1 MFNKKL
7 LFFIFFLLFGK
18 VDNEPNCEEWYLEFP
33 TKFQCEEFY
42 RHSRTTTTST
52 SITTTTTKIA
62 TTKVIQQ
69 PTSTSSTMVTPA
81 ENFVPTL
88 LPDIQT
94 PEEYPT
100 SISTVKS
107 TTPTTTEFVP
117 TLHEPTTADND
128 DFTTETEGYIIITRE
143 TSTVFSTTIS
153 QASNS
158 ARNKTPW
165 YMSLWAYV
173 AYGILAVFFV
183 SGLGV
188 TVFQRV
194 RRINIQASYARLHGD
209 IQMDPIRE
217 IDEENS
223 SQGSSGDP
231 ENPNATESTLVAP
244 PSQSSSLTVVNPR
257 YRMTSTSLHSSDESI
272 NFQSANSSS
281 NLVSTQN
288 ETQVSV
294 TVHQPAERQSPPSS
308 PIMPTPQS
316 VSPIQPSLNIPPA
329 SGETPA
335 TEPSPR
341 ASTPTN
347 LVDRFRDTR
356 RSEKR
361 SETNKKDPTRRQPSR
376 KAKKN
381 MNYKE

>member
-7 LFFIFFLLFGK
+7 LFLIFFLLFGEE
-18 VDNEPNCEEWYLEFP
+18 DNEPNCEEWYLEFP

-42 RHSRTTTTST
+42 RHSK
-52 SITTTTTKIA
+52 TTTTTIATIA
-62 TTKVIQQ
+62 TTKVIQK
-69 PTSTSSTMVTPA
+69 PTSTSSTMVAPVD
-81 ENFVPTL
+81 NFVPTL
-88 LPDIQT
+88 LPDVQT

-100 SISTVKS
+100 SIATVTS

-117 TLHEPTTADND
+117 TLPEPTTTFND
-128 DFTTETEGYIIITRE
+128 DFTTERNIIVTRQ
-143 TSTVFSTTIS
+143 TSTVFSTTKTH
-153 QASNS
+153 ATNS

-209 IQMDPIRE
+209 IQMDSMRE
-217 IDEENS
+217 NDEENA

-231 ENPNATESTLVAP
+231 ENPNATDSTLLAP
-244 PSQSSSLTVVNPR
+244 PSQHSSLTVVNPR
-257 YRMTSTSLHSSDESI
+257 YSMTSTSLHSSDESI
-272 NFQSANSSS
+272 DFKSANSTS
-281 NLVSTQN
+281 NLVSTRN

-294 TVHQPAERQSPPSS
+294 TIHQSPERQSPPSQ
-308 PIMPTPQS
+308 PTLES
-316 VSPIQPSLNIPPA
+316 VSPIQPSLNQP
-329 SGETPA
+329 STSEETPA
-335 TEPSPR
+335 TEPGQRS
-341 ASTPTN
+341 STPTN
-347 LVDRFRDTR
+347 LVNRFRDTR

-361 SETNKKDPTRRQPSR
+361 TETRKNDPTRVQPTR

-381 MNYKE
+381 RSYKE

>member
-42 RHSRTTTTST
+42 RHTRTTTTT
-52 SITTTTTKIA
+52 TTMTTTTTSVA
-62 TTKVIQQ
+62 TTKVIQK
-69 PTSTSSTMVTPA
+69 PTSTSSKTATPA
-81 ENFVPTL
+81 EDFIPTIF
-88 LPDIQT
+88 PDIQT

-100 SISTVKS
+100 AISTIIS

-117 TLHEPTTADND
+117 TLPEPTTAFND
-128 DFTTETEGYIIITRE
+128 DSTPAEYIIITTE
-143 TSTVFSTTIS
+143 TSTVFSTTTS
-153 QASNS
+153 HATNS
-158 ARNKTPW
+158 ASNKTPW
-165 YMSLWAYV
+165 YLSLWAYV

-217 IDEENS
+217 NDGENS

-244 PSQSSSLTVVNPR
+244 PSQPSSLTIVNPR
-257 YRMTSTSLHSSDESI
+257 YRMSSTSLHSSNESI
-272 NFQSANSSS
+272 DFQSANSTT

-294 TVHQPAERQSPPSS
+294 TVHQSPERQPP
-308 PIMPTPQS
+308 PTLPTLES
-316 VSPIQPSLNIPPA
+316 VSPIQPSLNPPPPSEEA
-329 SGETPA
+329 PA
-335 TEPSPR
+335 TEPGQRS
-341 ASTPTN
+341 STPTN
-347 LVDRFRDTR
+347 LVNRFRDTR
-356 RSEKR
+356 RTKKR
-361 SETNKKDPTRRQPSR
+361 SETRKSDPTRVQPPR
-376 KAKKN
+376 KAKQN
-381 MNYKE
+381 TSYKE

>member
-18 VDNEPNCEEWYLEFP
+18 VDNEPNCEEWYLNFP
-33 TKFQCEEFY
+33 TQFKCEEFY
-42 RHSRTTTTST
+42 RHSRTTTTT
-52 SITTTTTKIA
+52 ITITTIA
-62 TTKVIQQ
+62 TTKVIQK
-69 PTSTSSTMVTPA
+69 PTSTSTNTATSD
-81 ENFVPTL
+81 EDFIPTI

-100 SISTVKS
+100 TVSTVIS

-117 TLHEPTTADND
+117 TLPEPTTPYND
-128 DFTTETEGYIIITRE
+128 DFTTEGYIIITTM
-143 TSTVFSTTIS
+143 TSTVFSTSIS
-153 QASNS
+153 HASNS

-183 SGLGV
+183 SGVGV
-188 TVFQRV
+188 AVFQKV
-194 RRINIQASYARLHGD
+194 RRITIQASYTRLHGD

-217 IDEENS
+217 NDEENS
-223 SQGSSGDP
+223 SQRSSGDP

-244 PSQSSSLTVVNPR
+244 PSQLSSLTVVNPR
-257 YRMTSTSLHSSDESI
+257 YRMASTSLHSSDESLD
-272 NFQSANSSS
+272 FQSANSTS
-281 NLVSTQN
+281 NLVSTRN

-294 TVHQPAERQSPPSS
+294 TVHQSPERQSPPS
-308 PIMPTPQS
+308 PPTLEL
-316 VSPIQPSLNIPPA
+316 VSPIQRSSNLQPPSE
-329 SGETPA
+329 ETPA
-335 TEPSPR
+335 TEPRQRS
-341 ASTPTN
+341 STPTN
-347 LVDRFRDTR
+347 LVERFRDTR

-361 SETNKKDPTRRQPSR
+361 TETRKNDPTRVQPSR

-381 MNYKE
+381 TSYKE